1 MRTRVTISLI
11 FLFFTGVWIMEACKK
26 NDTKSNAATTTPL
39 SIIVPPGFPAPGN
52 AFLNNP
58 ITQEGFDLGKKLF
71 YDGRLSKDGNFSCAS
86 CHQQFAGFASFDHN
100 LSHGF
105 NNQFT
110 TRNAPGLVNL
120 AWYSEFHWDGGIK
133 NLEVQPL
140 APLTAPNEMAETVE
154 NVLQKL
160 KQDEDYRKKFKAAF
174 GSEDINSQLML
185 KALSQFMGMLVS
197 ASSKYDKVKN
207 GSAIF
212 TDAEQRGYMVFQQK
226 CAACH
231 KEPLFTDQSFRN
243 TGLPMDPDLKD
254 AGRMRITKKAEDSL
268 KFKVPTLRNIY
279 VTQPYGH
286 DGRFYSIGAVIDH
299 YRFNVING
307 PTTDPLVKNKITVS
321 DFDKLDLL
329 VFLRTLTDT
338 SFLNNK
344 KFAQPGP

>member
-1 MRTRVTISLI
+1 M
-11 FLFFTGVWIMEACKK
+11 FFSIAVWMMEACKK
-26 NDTKSNAATTTPL
+26 TDRNNAVPATPL
-39 SIIVPPGFPAPGN
+39 GITVPPGFPPIGDAY
-52 AFLNNP
+52 LNNP
-58 ITQEGFDLGKKLF
+58 ITQEGFDLGRKLF
-71 YDGRLSKDGNFSCAS
+71 YDGRLSRDGFISCAS
-86 CHQQFAGFASFDHN
+86 CHQQFAGFATLDHN

-105 NNQFT
+105 DNQFT
-110 TRNAPGLVNL
+110 TRNAPGLANL
-120 AWYSEFHWDGGIK
+120 AWYREFHWDGGIK

-154 NVLQKL
+154 NVLNKL

-174 GSEDINSQLML
+174 GTEEINSQLML
-185 KALSQFMGMLVS
+185 KSLSQFMGMLVS
-197 ASSKYDKVKN
+197 ANSKYDKVKN
-207 GSAIF
+207 GTATF
-212 TDAEQRGYMVFQQK
+212 TDAEQRGYTVFQLK

-243 TGLPMDPDLKD
+243 TGLPADDFLKD
-254 AGRMRITKKAEDSL
+254 IGRMRISNNREDSL

-307 PTTDPLVKNKITVS
+307 PTTDPLVKNKIPVS
-321 DFDKLDLL
+321 DFEKLDLL

-338 SFLNNK
+338 AFLNDK
-344 KFAQPGP
+344 RFAQPQ

>member
-1 MRTRVTISLI
+1 MRTRITISLI

-26 NDTKSNAATTTPL
+26 NDTKSIAATTTPL
-39 SIIVPPGFPAPGN
+39 SIIVPPGFPALGG

-86 CHQQFAGFASFDHN
+86 CHQQFAGFATFDHN

-110 TRNAPGLVNL
+110 TRNAPGLANL

-140 APLTAPNEMAETVE
+140 APLTAPNEMAETVD

-160 KQDEDYRKKFKAAF
+160 KADDDYRKKFKAAF
-174 GSEDINSQLML
+174 GSEEINSQQML

-207 GSAIF
+207 GTAIF
-212 TDAEQRGYMVFQQK
+212 TDAEQRGYLVFQQK

-243 TGLPMDPDLKD
+243 TGLPMDADLKD
-254 AGRMRITKKAEDSL
+254 AGRMRITQKAEDSL

>member
-1 MRTRVTISLI
+1 MIV
-11 FLFFTGVWIMEACKK
+11 FFSIGVWMMEACKK
-26 NDTKSNAATTTPL
+26 NDGNNAVPTTPL
-39 SIIVPPGFPAPGN
+39 GITVPPGFPPIGDAY
-52 AFLNNP
+52 LNNP

-86 CHQQFAGFASFDHN
+86 CHQQFAGFATFDHN

-105 NNQFT
+105 DNQFT
-110 TRNAPGLVNL
+110 TRNAPGLANL
-120 AWYSEFHWDGGIK
+120 AWYREFHWDGGIK

-154 NVLQKL
+154 NVLLKL

-174 GSEDINSQLML
+174 GTEEINSQLML
-185 KALSQFMGMLVS
+185 KSLSQFMGMLVS
-197 ASSKYDKVKN
+197 ANSKYDQVKN
-207 GSAIF
+207 GTAMF
-212 TDAEQRGYMVFQQK
+212 TDAEKRGYEVFRQK

-243 TGLPMDPDLKD
+243 TGLPADDYLKD
-254 AGRMRITKKAEDSL
+254 IGRMRITNNREDSL

-307 PTTDPLVKNKITVS
+307 PTTDPLVKNKIPVS
-321 DFDKLDLL
+321 DFEKLDLL

-338 SFLNNK
+338 AFLNDRR
-344 KFAQPGP
+344 FAQPQ